1 GRLNAD
7 FRENSIQTA
16 SALSEHDFSDQ
27 LTIRN
32 VLRHSDS
39 LNHYLMTRPSFE
51 NCAANAGPPCSTE
64 GPDVQFRRDDRLR
77 WRRSKSLI
85 NQTDLYGSFYTG
97 TIKHS
102 FSAGL
107 EFGKE
112 RIYNRSMS
120 NGPGRSHD

>member
-1 GRLNAD
+1 DDMPDLGIPFSNAARPDRIEPPHVDRDNFYGRLNAD

-16 SALSEHDFSDQ
+16 SALFEHDFSDQ

-39 LNHYLMTRPSFE
+39 LNHYLMTRPSFD

-85 NQTDLYGSFYTG
+85 NQTDLY
-97 TIKHS
+97 
-102 FSAGL
+102 
-107 EFGKE
+107 
-112 RIYNRSMS
+112 
-120 NGPGRSHD
+120 